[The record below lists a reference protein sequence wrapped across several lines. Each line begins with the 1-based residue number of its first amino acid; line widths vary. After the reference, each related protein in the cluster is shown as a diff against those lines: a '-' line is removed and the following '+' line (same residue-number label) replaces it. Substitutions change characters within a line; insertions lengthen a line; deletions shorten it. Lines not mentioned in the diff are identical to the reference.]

1 METPVPDAGKALP
14 SEWEFAWKVHA
25 YTNDYI
31 RFADAKAG
39 VVITWCASLVALL
52 FAAKA
57 HHNFM
62 EGRFTSDFSVGQTA
76 LATGS
81 VLAYIL
87 LAAAVACAFWCVK
100 PRLWTWRGGVKQ
112 EKGLIYW
119 GQVQQY
125 PSPTAYAEALK
136 QAQPTDL
143 ARAVAEHIYTVGGI
157 AHAKFTW
164 IGRSLIFGA
173 TGTLLA
179 AIVVLFTS

>member
-57 HHNFM
+57 HHN
-62 EGRFTSDFSVGQTA
+62 
-76 LATGS
+76 
-81 VLAYIL
+81 
-87 LAAAVACAFWCVK
+87 
-100 PRLWTWRGGVKQ
+100 WTWRGGVKQ

-125 PSPTAYAEALK
+125 PSPTGYAEALK